1 MEQQQL
7 DKIWKS
13 IRGELE
19 IIANPAQFKTHMPG
33 TYIKKIEE
41 DEKLIEITTSSDF
54 QKNFIEDRFYGYL
67 KEIVEKDLGPGYRLM
82 FTVTRKDPTKIEPKD
97 LGPLFEN
104 ENNPSEK
111 EDFEKRLADSGLS
124 NRYTIDRFIVGDHN
138 RLAYAVSTAIIENPG
153 KVYNPFFLYSV
164 VGLGKTHLV
173 QSIGYE
179 ILKKHPEKVVIYKTG
194 EQFLNEVVEA
204 VRRGGAANQDY
215 KRNDLKKKY
224 RNADVLIIDDIHSI
238 AGKPSTQEEF
248 FNTFN
253 TLFMAQKQIILT
265 SDRAPHEIKTLEE
278 RLSSRFAS
286 GIIADIQKPDV
297 ETRIAILK
305 ERNEELHLGAP
316 DHVIEYVANSVTTSI
331 RELEAALLQ
340 TVTRAKSFGQDLTQ
354 DTTMNIIGDL
364 NREKQRRVTP
374 NTIIREVSKYY
385 GITVKDIKGQR
396 RLKNLVAARQV
407 CMYILRDMAGMGFQS
422 IGELLGNRDHST
434 IVHGVN
440 KTTEQLKQSSF
451 TKEIDQIKN
460 NILIS

>member
-1 MEQQQL
+1 MEQMQL
-7 DKIWKS
+7 DQIWKS

-19 IIANPAQFKTHMPG
+19 VIANPAQFKTHMPG
-33 TYIKKIEE
+33 TYIKKIDQE
-41 DEKLIEITTSSDF
+41 DKIIEITTSSEF

-67 KEIVEKDLGPGYRLM
+67 KEIVEKNMGHGYRLM
-82 FTVTRKDPTKIEPKD
+82 FTVTRKEASEQNTNDM
-97 LGPLFEN
+97 GPLFDTE
-104 ENNPSEK
+104 EK
-111 EDFEKRLADSGLS
+111 DITEESLEKKMAEAGLS
-124 NRYTIDRFIVGDHN
+124 SRYTLDRFIVGNHN
-138 RLAYAVSTAIIENPG
+138 KLAYAVSAAIIDAPG
-153 KVYNPFFLYSV
+153 KVYNPFFLYSG

-179 ILKKHPEKVVIYKTG
+179 ILRKHPDKSVIYKTG

-215 KRNDLKKKY
+215 KRNDLKRKY

-253 TLFMAQKQIILT
+253 TLYMAQKQIILT

-286 GIIADIQKPDV
+286 GMIADIQKPDV

-305 ERNEELHLGAP
+305 ERNAELNLKAP
-316 DHVIEYVANSVTTSI
+316 DHVIEYVANTVTNSI
-331 RELEAALLQ
+331 RELEAALIQ
-340 TVTRAKSFGQDLTQ
+340 TVTKAKSLGQDLTQ
-354 DTTMNIIGDL
+354 DTAVNILGDI

-385 GITVKDIKGQR
+385 GVTVKDIKGQR
-396 RLKNLVAARQV
+396 RLKNIVMPRQI
-407 CMYILRDMAGMGFQS
+407 CMYMLREMGGLGFQS

-440 KTTEQLKQSSF
+440 KTYESIKETSF
-451 TKEIDQIKN
+451 SKEIEQIKV
-460 NILIS
+460 NILAD